1 MCPDA
6 EGGIK
11 IDMLRPVKLYGEPA
25 VFSVDILDIREYNK
39 DRNLDYREWRDKGC
53 LRMREERGNA
63 ADEIS
68 DIDGAD
74 VLYIALS

>member
-1 MCPDA
+1 
-6 EGGIK
+6 
-11 IDMLRPVKLYGEPA
+11 MLRPVKLYGEPA

-39 DRNLDYREWRDKGC
+39 DRYLDYREWRDKGC
-53 LRMREERGNA
+53 LRMREEQGNA

-74 VLYIALS
+74 VLHIALS